1 MSRTVASLLVA
12 ALVMLAGCAGGIA
25 GQNPSGAQ
33 TQSADSGTVNFYVSD
48 EKNAIEDFEH
58 LNVTISK
65 IGFQTAGDAEADA
78 EAEGDAETD
87 GDENET
93 TTVENT
99 TTDASE
105 NETSTTQAS
114 EADEEEDETEESE
127 RDEEESDEEDDSGD
141 GEWIER
147 QVDSRTVDLT
157 TLQGANATMLGNIT
171 VPSGEYEQVFVH
183 VSDVNGTLKTGEQ
196 VNVKLPSQ
204 KLQLKKGFTVS
215 SSNDVD
221 FVFDI
226 TVFKAGNSG
235 KYILK
240 PVASESGTDVEI
252 DDVDERED
260 DEDEVELEAS
270 VVGDAEAGEEATV
283 KVTRNDQPVE
293 NATLRL
299 NGEVVATTGADGT
312 ATVQLP
318 ADVEE
323 VEIEATTEGESEG
336 EAELE
341 LEFGEDD
348 ESDEQDD
355 SDENDTAE
363 NGEVELGAVLEG
375 TFAAGENVTVY
386 VTDGDG
392 EAVED
397 ATVAVD
403 GEVVGETNAE
413 GELAFVVPDDVS
425 MDSDITITADGD
437 SVTLDAGTVAAAN

>member
-25 GQNPSGAQ
+25 GPDASGAQ

-58 LNVTISK
+58 LNVTITK

-78 EAEGDAETD
+78 EADGDA
-87 GDENET
+87 DENETTT

-99 TTDASE
+99 TTDAAA

-114 EADEEEDETEESE
+114 EEDKNETDENESE
-127 RDEEESDEEDDSGD
+127 NEDSGD
-141 GEWIER
+141 GEWIEH

-157 TLQGANATMLGNIT
+157 QLQGANATMLGNLT
-171 VPSGEYEQVFVH
+171 VPSGEYEQVFVY
-183 VSDVNGTLKTGEQ
+183 VSDVNGTLETGEQ

-204 KLQLKKGFTVS
+204 KLQLKEDITVN
-215 SSNDVD
+215 SSNSVD

-226 TVFKAGNSG
+226 TVFEAGKSG

-252 DDVDERED
+252 DPVDEDED
-260 DEDEVELEAS
+260 DENETELEAS
-270 VVGDAEAGEEATV
+270 VVGEATAGENATV
-283 KVTRNDQPVE
+283 KVTQNDQPVE

-299 NGEVVATTGADGT
+299 NGEVVATTSADGT
-312 ATVQLP
+312 VTVQLP

-323 VEIEATTEGESEG
+323 VEIEASTEGESEG

-341 LEFGEDD
+341 LEFGES
-348 ESDEQDD
+348 EDEQDEKSED
-355 SDENDTAE
+355 DDKTNETTA
-363 NGEVELGAVLEG
+363 GAEADLAVAMEG
-375 TFAAGENVTVY
+375 TFAVGKNVTLH

-392 EAVED
+392 ETAD
-397 ATVAVD
+397 NATIAVD
-403 GEVVGETNAE
+403 GDVVGETNAE
-413 GELAFVVPDDVS
+413 GELTFTVPDDVTV
-425 MDSDITITADGD
+425 DSEITVTSDGETITM
-437 SVTLDAGTVAAAN
+437 DARTVAAAN

>member
-1 MSRTVASLLVA
+1 MRRTVASLLVA
-12 ALVMLAGCAGGIA
+12 SLVMLAGCAGGIA
-25 GQNPSGAQ
+25 GQNPSNAQ

-58 LNVTISK
+58 LNVTITK
-65 IGFQTAGDAEADA
+65 IGFQASGDAEA
-78 EAEGDAETD
+78 EAEGDADAEAD
-87 GDENET
+87 GDDNET

-99 TTDASE
+99 TTDASV

-114 EADEEEDETEESE
+114 EAEDDEDETEESE
-127 RDEEESDEEDDSGD
+127 RDDEESENEDDSGD
-141 GEWIER
+141 GEWVER

-157 TLQGANATMLGNIT
+157 QLQGANATMLGNIT

-183 VSDVNGTLKTGEQ
+183 VSEVNGTLKTGEQ

-204 KLQLKKGFTVS
+204 KLQLKEGFAVN

-270 VVGDAEAGEEATV
+270 VVGEAKAGENATV

-323 VEIEATTEGESEG
+323 VELEASTEGETEG

-341 LEFGEDD
+341 FEFGEREDD
-348 ESDEQDD
+348 EDETAD
-355 SDENDTAE
+355 SDENETTEERD
-363 NGEVELGAVLEG
+363 VELGAVLEG
-375 TFAAGENVTVY
+375 TFAAGENVTVH
-386 VTDGDG
+386 VTDDDG
-392 EAVED
+392 AVED

-403 GEVVGETNAE
+403 GDVVGETNAE
-413 GELAFVVPDDVS
+413 GELTFTLPDDVTA
-425 MDSDITITADGD
+425 DSELTVTADGET
-437 SVTLDAGTVAAAN
+437 VTLDAGTVAAAN